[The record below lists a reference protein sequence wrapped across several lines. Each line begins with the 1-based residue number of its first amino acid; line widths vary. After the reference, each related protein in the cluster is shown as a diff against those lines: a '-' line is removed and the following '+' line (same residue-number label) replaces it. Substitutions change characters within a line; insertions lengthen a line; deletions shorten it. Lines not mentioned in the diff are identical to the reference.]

1 MNRYILYSNVK
12 TFLFLYLIVQ
22 QQGAVC
28 ERKNPLQKTIGR
40 NSANY
45 SRRLSAAFLFTF
57 FVLALPFCRFLNE
70 FIMEMIISIEKKNE

>member
-1 MNRYILYSNVK
+1 MNLDISCNVK
-12 TFLFLYLIVQ
+12 KTFSFHHLIVQ

-28 ERKNPLQKTIGR
+28 ERKNPFQEKIER

-70 FIMEMIISIEKKNE
+70 FFMEMIISIEKKNE